1 MSLKLSAGC
10 QCCDTPPP
18 PNTCSNCCS
27 DSTVQTEFD
36 ATLTGLSDG
45 TNCDICE
52 DLTGVFTLDGIS
64 EKSEGT
70 GWVDGWSGV
79 TGAFGSWSRAAD
91 IPSGAT
97 HACVWN
103 YTFPTV
109 SGIYPNCQWNE
120 DVGMFP
126 PFDTI
131 LYSFTI
137 YGYTL
142 AKFRIS
148 ASSFVWRFI
157 VNYQMTVSCSSSFGD
172 HDSSI
177 YNDGWY
183 WEITEI
189 TNDCSLNSSDSWTST
204 VPTFD
209 LDVTCVHNTT
219 ANFADFCGGAL
230 SLTSV
235 VDG

>member
-1 MSLKLSAGC
+1 
-10 QCCDTPPP
+10 
-18 PNTCSNCCS
+18 
-27 DSTVQTEFD
+27 VQTEFD
-36 ATLTGLSDG
+36 ATLTGLSNG

-64 EKSEGT
+64 EKSKGA
-70 GWVDGWSGV
+70 GWVDGWSGL
-79 TGAFGSWSRAAD
+79 TPSWSQAAD
-91 IPSGAT
+91 VPSGAT

-103 YTFPTV
+103 YTFPGVGTV
-109 SGIYPNCQWNE
+109 DPPFCIWWE
-120 DVGMFP
+120 TVGMFP

-131 LYSFTI
+131 RYLFGI

-148 ASSFVWRFI
+148 AASFVWRFI
-157 VNYQMTVSCSSSFGD
+157 VNYQMVISCTNTFGD
-172 HDSSI
+172 HDSSL

-183 WEITEI
+183 WEITES
-189 TNDCSLNSSDSWTST
+189 TNDCSLDSSDYWTSI

-209 LDVTCVHNTT
+209 FNVTCAHDTT